1 MNNPLQS
8 EIPTDGFA
16 ENTGGEPVENQLVPP
31 RPKQG
36 SWIKFS
42 VSVVVLAV
50 VGYLVVDQ
58 LGGVRGAGEEGDSSL
73 VMIHEVEKS
82 DFEAFVTETGDVESS
97 DNLEIV
103 CELEAAPG
111 SWGTWILEVVA
122 EGAIVKKDDFLI
134 QFDDTAVKQRLIDQE
149 TLVATDDAAV
159 IEARSEHEK
168 AVQTLNEYVDGT
180 FPVDKET
187 FEADLLTAKSL
198 VKSHNDT
205 LEHLQKMYRKGFVS
219 RLQLETQR
227 ENVEIA
233 NKSVRVAQIKLEALL
248 KFTRAKSIAAF
259 KADIAKQQA
268 VLTAAER
275 KLDLSRQKLS
285 DMTQQKANC
294 RILAPKAGQVV
305 YANDYERRENVVIE
319 EGAEIRQRQVVLR
332 LPDPTQMRIAAKIN
346 DSKLNRVDVGNTVR
360 IVLDIDPDLP
370 LEGELAEVNPI
381 PFPRRWHGAPIEYG
395 AKIRVKNPPKS
406 LRPGQRAKVHIF
418 VDSQPD
424 VLQAPIQS
432 VVERDGKYYC
442 LVKRDDRTWQ
452 LREIEVGSNN
462 DSFVVV
468 EKGLAVGDQVAL
480 NPELL
485 WEDSTR
491 DIPEPGKDA
500 APEAADVARTGP

>member
-1 MNNPLQS
+1 MNDQLPTRS
-8 EIPTDGFA
+8 STDGPRGSVGDLA
-16 ENTGGEPVENQLVPP
+16 VENRLLSQ
-31 RPKQG
+31 RRNQG
-36 SWIKFS
+36 SWLKFS
-42 VSVVVLAV
+42 VSVTVLAV

-58 LGGVRGAGEEGDSSL
+58 LGGTAGADEEGDSSL

-111 SWGTWILEVVA
+111 SMGTRILEVVA
-122 EGAIVKKDDFLI
+122 EGVIVKKDDFLI

-149 TLVATDDAAV
+149 TLVATDNAAV
-159 IEARSEHEK
+159 VEAESEHEK
-168 AVQTLNEYVDGT
+168 AIQSLNEYVGGT

-187 FEADLLTAKSL
+187 FEADVLMAKSL
-198 VKSHNDT
+198 VKSHTDT
-205 LEHLQKMYRKGFVS
+205 FEHLRKMYRKGFVS

-233 NKSVRVAQIKLEALL
+233 NKSVRVAEIKLESLL
-248 KFTRAKSIAAF
+248 KFTRAKSVAAF
-259 KADIAKQQA
+259 TADIAKQQA
-268 VLTAAER
+268 ILTAAQR
-275 KLDLSRQKLS
+275 KLDLSRQKLA
-285 DMTQQKANC
+285 DLTNQKANC

-319 EGAEIRQRQVVLR
+319 EGAEIRQRQVVLW

-346 DSKLNRVDVGNTVR
+346 DSKLNRIDVGNAVR

-370 LEGELAEVNPI
+370 LVGELAEVNPF

-395 AKIRVKNPPKS
+395 AKIRVNNPPKS

-418 VDSQPD
+418 VDSKIN

-432 VVERDGKYYC
+432 IVERDGKYYC
-442 LVKRDDRTWQ
+442 LVRKDARTWK
-452 LREIEVGSNN
+452 LRQVEVGPNN

-468 EKGLAVGDQVAL
+468 EKGLEVGDQVAL

-485 WEDSTR
+485 WEDTTR
-491 DIPEPGKDA
+491 DIPEPGKELP
-500 APEAADVARTGP
+500 PEAANVARTGP